1 MRKDEMGVRT
11 ASMEEMKNRFKIVV
25 EIPQGKSPLGMYGL
39 DLWVLLKW
47 MLEKCAKV
55 SNGGIL

>member
-1 MRKDEMGVRT
+1 MGVRT